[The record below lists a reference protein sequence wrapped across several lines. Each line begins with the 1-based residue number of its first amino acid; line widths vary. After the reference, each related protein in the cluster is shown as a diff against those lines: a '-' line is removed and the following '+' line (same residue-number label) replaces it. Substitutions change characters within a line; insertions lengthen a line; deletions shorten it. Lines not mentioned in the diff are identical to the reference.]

1 MRGQW
6 KKNEVGKY
14 NYNTESRLYV
24 FVLEYRYITKKN
36 TSAQMLCQIKS
47 FKIVYIIS
55 YLYIVYINLHALVVY
70 LFDNVI

>member
-24 FVLEYRYITKKN
+24 FVLEYRYITEKKYVN
-36 TSAQMLCQIKS
+36 S
-47 FKIVYIIS
+47 
-55 YLYIVYINLHALVVY
+55 NALS
-70 LFDNVI
+70 N